1 MILSP
6 FLHFISL
13 LASLKKI
20 FTYIILVFIFVFAQ
34 NASAQYKIK
43 GTVYDS
49 SYMKPLIAVTVQSTG
64 GKATV
69 TNDKGQYEIP
79 VAEKDSIWFSYLDKP
94 TRKYPVL
101 KIYDVTR
108 FDIAL
113 QTYNVLDEVTI
124 RKKSYRMDSL
134 QNRKDYAKIFDF
146 RRPNVESMTS
156 IGSMG
161 AGIDIGELIRLF
173 QFRKNKSTLKF
184 QDRLLQQE
192 RDKYV
197 DNKFNRGLVKRL
209 TGLTDGE
216 ELEAFMIAYRPLY
229 ESIIIS
235 SDYQFQAYIR
245 NSFEE
250 FKKRKSF

>member
-1 MILSP
+1 
-6 FLHFISL
+6 
-13 LASLKKI
+13 
-20 FTYIILVFIFVFAQ
+20 
-34 NASAQYKIK
+34 
-43 GTVYDS
+43 
-49 SYMKPLIAVTVQSTG
+49 MKPLVAVSVQSTG
-64 GKATV
+64 GKGAI
-69 TNDKGQYEIP
+69 TNDKGYYEIE
-79 VAEKDSIWFSYLDKP
+79 VGEQDSVWFSYLDKP

-124 RKKSYRMDSL
+124 RKKSYRLDSL

-146 RRPNVESMTS
+146 RRPNLEGMTS
-156 IGSMG
+156 IGPMG

-173 QFRKNKSTLKF
+173 QFRRNRATEKF
-184 QDRLLQQE
+184 QERLLQQE

-197 DNKFNRGLVKRL
+197 DFKFNRGLVKRL
-209 TGLTDGE
+209 TGLIDGE
-216 ELEAFMIAYRPLY
+216 ELEVFMITYRPPY
-229 ESIIIS
+229 ELIILG